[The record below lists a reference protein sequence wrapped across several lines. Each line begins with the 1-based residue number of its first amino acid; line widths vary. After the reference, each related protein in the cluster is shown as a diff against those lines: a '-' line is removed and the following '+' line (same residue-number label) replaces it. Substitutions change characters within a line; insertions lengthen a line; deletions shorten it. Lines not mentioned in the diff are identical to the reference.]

1 MIRSPDDEAT
11 RAEVTRPEAAPRRVL
26 IATEGSATSAS
37 AERAG
42 VELAARFDAS
52 LILLSVID
60 PSRLRLAGGL
70 FHTRVDQV
78 RTEREVALARIVD
91 GARKQGVSAQY
102 LIWEGEPGASVIEAA
117 EAEGAD
123 VIVVGSHARGPVGRR
138 LLGSVSAYVLEH
150 GTAPVLVV
158 RPGQHLDDVWT
169 TADQRRIRRAR
180 ARSTIAA
187 VIPDASRKAGLG

>member
-1 MIRSPDDEAT
+1 M
-11 RAEVTRPEAAPRRVL
+11 
-26 IATEGSATSAS
+26 
-37 AERAG
+37 
-42 VELAARFDAS
+42 
-52 LILLSVID
+52 
-60 PSRLRLAGGL
+60 
-70 FHTRVDQV
+70 
-78 RTEREVALARIVD
+78 
-91 GARKQGVSAQY
+91 
-102 LIWEGEPGASVIEAA
+102 IEAA